1 MRVLASG
8 MIITLVSS
16 TFPALA
22 QQPKVSDSQVAAMV
36 EALRQSAPKSSPN
49 KGYYSDWQVKPQ
61 TIKLWTQYCLKKE
74 LTPMQFQND
83 PATARQVVSC
93 IINRELSKQFRA
105 IPNNETAAVGSVACW
120 WMTGNYTGC
129 SSGFTADFVKNV
141 TKLYQQQRSKPK
153 PQP

>member
-1 MRVLASG
+1 MRVLLGG
-8 MIITLVSS
+8 MIISLGLSS
-16 TFPALA
+16 LPVQA
-22 QQPKVSDSQVAAMV
+22 QQPKVSDSQVSAMV
-36 EALRQSAPKSSPN
+36 EALRQSAPKSSPS
-49 KGYYSDWQVKPQ
+49 KGYYSDWQVKPE
-61 TIKLWTQYCLKKE
+61 TIKLWAKYCLKKE
-74 LTPMQFQND
+74 LTPTQFHND

-93 IINRELSKQFRA
+93 VMKRELTKQFRA

-129 SSGFTADFVKNV
+129 NSGFTADFVKKV